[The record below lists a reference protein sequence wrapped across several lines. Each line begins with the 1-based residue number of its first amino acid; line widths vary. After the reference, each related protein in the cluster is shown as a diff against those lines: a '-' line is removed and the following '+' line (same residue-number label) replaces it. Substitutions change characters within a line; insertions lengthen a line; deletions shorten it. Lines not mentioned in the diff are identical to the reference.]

1 MENEVKK
8 KFENEKLVDLLPISY
23 WYEKIHSIYDE
34 QNKLFAY
41 TALDNIHKQYLELK
55 QSLENRL
62 LQDEDWFNEI
72 EDYLVAIELMRKSM
86 LENDERTARI
96 CNFYLDEKNDYFKT
110 IMVEIDEKYEIKN
123 PL

>member
-1 MENEVKK
+1 
-8 KFENEKLVDLLPISY
+8 
-23 WYEKIHSIYDE
+23 
-34 QNKLFAY
+34 
-41 TALDNIHKQYLELK
+41 
-55 QSLENRL
+55 
-62 LQDEDWFNEI
+62 
-72 EDYLVAIELMRKSM
+72 M